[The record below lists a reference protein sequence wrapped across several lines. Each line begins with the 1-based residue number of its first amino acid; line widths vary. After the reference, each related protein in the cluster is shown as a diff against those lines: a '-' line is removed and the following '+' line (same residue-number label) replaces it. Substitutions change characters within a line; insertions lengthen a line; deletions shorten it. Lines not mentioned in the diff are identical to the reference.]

1 MISSRAFVLM
11 LLVGGLAVAGLPATP
26 APAQETN
33 TGPSMGEQTP
43 PPAFDPAARIKYLH
57 DRLRITAEQ
66 EPLWDSV
73 AQVIRDNAREIAPLL
88 KERFRAT
95 TSGSA
100 PDILHAYEALGEAQL
115 ENFKKFTAAFE
126 PLYANLPDNQKRIAD
141 AVLRES
147 AQNAMIGGLP
157 VAPGPLAYPL
167 GYGPLSI
174 VPGIPLV
181 GYRLGGFHRFHG
193 FSAPSP
199 HFGRFHH

>member
-1 MISSRAFVLM
+1 MISSRAFVPM

-26 APAQETN
+26 APAQDTN

-43 PPAFDPAARIKYLH
+43 PPAFDPTARIKYLH

-126 PLYANLPDNQKRIAD
+126 PLYASLPDNQKRIAD
-141 AVLRES
+141 AVIRES

-157 VAPGPLAYPL
+157 VTPGPLGYPL
-167 GYGPLSI
+167 GYSSLSV
-174 VPGIPLV
+174 VPGIPLF

-193 FSAPSP
+193 FM
-199 HFGRFHH
+199 RK

>member
-1 MISSRAFVLM
+1 MVGSRAFVPM
-11 LLVGGLAVAGLPATP
+11 LLVGGLAAAALPATP
-26 APAQETN
+26 ALTQETS
-33 TGPSMGEQTP
+33 TGPSTGDQT
-43 PPAFDPAARIKYLH
+43 PPAFDPTARIKYLH
-57 DRLRITAEQ
+57 DRLRISAEQ

-95 TSGSA
+95 TSGNA

-126 PLYANLPDNQKRIAD
+126 PLYASLPDNQKRIAD

-167 GYGPLSI
+167 GYSSLSV
-174 VPGIPLV
+174 VPGIPLF

-193 FSAPSP
+193 FM
-199 HFGRFHH
+199 RK

>member
-1 MISSRAFVLM
+1 MIGSRAFLPM
-11 LLVGGLAVAGLPATP
+11 LLVGGLAAAALPATP

-33 TGPSMGEQTP
+33 TGPSTGDQT
-43 PPAFDPAARIKYLH
+43 PPAFDPTARIKYLH

-66 EPLWDSV
+66 EPVWETV

-95 TSGSA
+95 TSGNA
-100 PDILHAYEALGEAQL
+100 PDVLLAYEALGEAQL

>member
-1 MISSRAFVLM
+1 MIGSRAFLPM
-11 LLVGGLAVAGLPATP
+11 LLVGGFAAAALPATP

-33 TGPSMGEQTP
+33 TGPLRGEQTP

-66 EPLWDSV
+66 EPVWETV

-100 PDILHAYEALGEAQL
+100 REVLQAYEALGEAQL

-157 VAPGPLAYPL
+157 VAPGPFGYPL
-167 GYGPLSI
+167 GDSSLSV
-174 VPGIPLV
+174 VPGIPLF

-193 FSAPSP
+193 FM
-199 HFGRFHH
+199 RK

>member
-33 TGPSMGEQTP
+33 TGPLRGEQTP

-95 TSGSA
+95 TSGNA
-100 PDILHAYEALGEAQL
+100 PDVLLAYEALGEAQL
-115 ENFKKFTAAFE
+115 EN
-126 PLYANLPDNQKRIAD
+126 
-141 AVLRES
+141 
-147 AQNAMIGGLP
+147 
-157 VAPGPLAYPL
+157 
-167 GYGPLSI
+167 
-174 VPGIPLV
+174 
-181 GYRLGGFHRFHG
+181 
-193 FSAPSP
+193 
-199 HFGRFHH
+199 